1 MKVFTMIEYNSTY
14 IKATK
19 GVIFLEYNEEKIKYY
34 LKNILTIPSPSGF
47 TERVMDYIKEELH
60 ILNVPY
66 SITNKGAVIVTLE
79 GKNQDYE
86 RVFSAHIDTLGAM
99 VKGIKSN
106 GSVSFVPVGGFMMNS
121 IEGENCTIETLDGK
135 KITGTIQSIKPSVH
149 ISGDEARDLKRTPE
163 NMEIVLDEKVFSKE
177 DTKNIGIEVGDF
189 VYFNTRTIFTPN
201 GFVKSRH
208 LDDKASAAILLYAI
222 NYLVQN
228 SIELPYTTSFFISNY
243 EEVGHG
249 ASAALPKNIK
259 EFISV
264 DMGAPGLDQN
274 SSEYAVCIC
283 AKDSSGPY
291 DLELRK
297 KLVTMCK
304 ENNIPYKIDI
314 YPHYGS
320 DASAALRAGWDIKT
334 ALIGTGVFASHGYER
349 THMEG
354 ILATLDLIIKYCDA
368 E

>member
-1 MKVFTMIEYNSTY
+1 MKYND
-14 IKATK
+14 
-19 GVIFLEYNEEKIKYY
+19 EKIKYY
-34 LKNILTIPSPSGF
+34 LNNILTIPSPSGF
-47 TERVMDYIKEELH
+47 TEKVMDYIKEELY

-66 SITNKGAVIVTLE
+66 SVTNKGAVVVTLE
-79 GKNQDYE
+79 GKNKDYE
-86 RVFSAHIDTLGAM
+86 RAFSAHIDTLGAM
-99 VKGIKSN
+99 VKSIKSN
-106 GSVSFVPVGGFMMNS
+106 GCVSFLPIGGFMMNS
-121 IEGENCTIETLDGK
+121 IEGENCTIENLYDK
-135 KITGTIQSIKPSVH
+135 KITGTVQSTKPSVH
-149 ISGDEARDLKRTPE
+149 ISGDEAHELKRTPE

-177 DTKNIGIEVGDF
+177 DTKNLGIEVGDF
-189 VYFNTRTIFTPN
+189 IYFNTRTVFTPN
-201 GFVKSRH
+201 GFIKSRY

-222 NYLVQN
+222 KYLVEN

-249 ASAALPKNIK
+249 ASAALPKNTK

-297 KLVTMCK
+297 KLVSICNKNT
-304 ENNIPYKIDI
+304 IPYKIDI
-314 YPHYGS
+314 YPYYGS

-349 THMEG
+349 THMDG
-354 ILATLDLIIKYCDA
+354 ILATLDLIIKYCQA

>member
-1 MKVFTMIEYNSTY
+1 MN
-14 IKATK
+14 
-19 GVIFLEYNEEKIKYY
+19 YNEDKIKYY

-47 TERVMDYIKEELH
+47 TEKVMDYIKEELH

-66 SITNKGAVIVTLE
+66 SVTNKGAIIVTLQGE
-79 GKNQDYE
+79 NSNYE
-86 RVFSAHIDTLGAM
+86 KVFSAHIDTLGAM
-99 VKGIKSN
+99 VKSIKSN
-106 GSVSFVPVGGFMMNS
+106 GCLSFVPVGGFMMNS
-121 IEGENCTIETLDGK
+121 IEGENCTVETLDGK

-149 ISGDEARDLKRTPE
+149 ISGNEARELKRIPE
-163 NMEIVLDEKVFSKE
+163 NMEIVLDEKVSSKD
-177 DTKNIGIEVGDF
+177 DTKKLGIDVGDYI
-189 VYFNTRTIFTPN
+189 YFNTRTIFTSN
-201 GFVKSRH
+201 GFIKSRH

-222 NYLVQN
+222 KYLVEN
-228 SIELPYTTSFFISNY
+228 SIKLPYNTSFFISNY

-249 ASAALPKNIK
+249 ASASLPKNSK

-291 DLELRK
+291 DFQLRK
-297 KLVTMCK
+297 KLVGLCK
-304 ENNIPYKIDI
+304 EKSIPYKVDI

-320 DASAALRAGWDIKT
+320 DASAALKAGWDIKT

-354 ILATLDLIIKYCDA
+354 ILGNFRFDN
-368 E
+368 